1 MKNFIFTLLTTTV
14 LLIMLAACK
23 APPEKPLLDTYR
35 FRHKA
40 VFSQTDNLIDDI
52 GQTYI
57 DKDAAMKDMD
67 TFIRKNPRVSK
78 VTLASVPMAKYPLS
92 VSLIQVKRAVPKPI
106 GKRIDRKNF
115 NQADDMIWYRALLR
129 KKSAYWYQAK
139 SEKDAKMISYVYPVL
154 KELKPAIMLY
164 ILKLDFD
171 REDNPVLFWNVPKKF
186 YAQELLKQEKKYLR
200 EYFLLKEEAKKKR
213 LAAEMAKKLKESKV
227 DYEIKLKKVDMV
239 GKEREKKLKEQLER
253 SKNK

>member
-1 MKNFIFTLLTTTV
+1 MRNLIFTLSATTA
-14 LLIMLAACK
+14 LMIMFAACK
-23 APPEKPLLDTYR
+23 TPPEKPLLETYR

-40 VFSQTDNLIDDI
+40 VFCQRDNLIDDI
-52 GQTYI
+52 GETYI

-78 VTLASVPMAKYPLS
+78 VILASVPMAKYPLS

-106 GKRIDRKNF
+106 GKHINRKNF
-115 NQADDMIWYRALLR
+115 NQTDDMIWYRALLR

-139 SEKDAKMISYVYPVL
+139 PEKDAKMISYIYPVL

-171 REDNPVLFWNVPKKF
+171 RRDNPILFWNVPKKF

-200 EYFLLKEEAKKKR
+200 EYFLLKEEARKKR
-213 LAAEMAKKLKESKV
+213 LAAEMAKKFKESKV
-227 DYEIKLKKVDMV
+227 DYDIKLKKVNKV
-239 GKEREKKLKEQLER
+239 GEKRQKELKEQLKR
-253 SKNK
+253 SNNK